1 MAIAEA
7 QKLLKER
14 EEEKAR
20 QEKLEKELALDKE
33 KLQLKEIEVVKYK
46 T

>member
-7 QKLLKER
+7 QKLRKER